1 METGWG
7 WHWLLPEKRKKDWKS
22 GGTEPELQWLC
33 QEGRA
38 AWPDPHR
45 PSPTRGAWGCITL
58 SPWGWWHLLQGPHPQ
73 VSGTQSLGRGGGVSP
88 PGRGPTRR
96 HFLTVSELRTRCFGC
111 KKEAT
116 GFEWLNGRMLLWEML
131 EP

>member
-1 METGWG
+1 MQTGWG

-22 GGTEPELQWLC
+22 GEIEPELQRFC
-33 QEGRA
+33 QEGTA
-38 AWPDPHR
+38 AWLDPHG
-45 PSPTRGAWGCITL
+45 PSPAGGGCVTQ

-73 VSGTQSLGRGGGVSP
+73 VSGTQSLGGGGGGVTP
-88 PGRGPTRR
+88 RKGPTRR
-96 HFLTVSELRTRCFGC
+96 HFLTVSELRMRCFGC

-116 GFEWLNGRMLLWEML
+116 GFELLNGRILLWGML